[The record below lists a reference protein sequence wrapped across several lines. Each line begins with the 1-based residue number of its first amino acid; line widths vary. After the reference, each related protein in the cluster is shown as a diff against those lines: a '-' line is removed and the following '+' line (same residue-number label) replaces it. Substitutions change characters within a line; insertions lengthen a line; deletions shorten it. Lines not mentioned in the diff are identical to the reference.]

1 MMQYPASWLKGS
13 TLGESIASQLRLR
26 IISGEIARGEILSEN
41 RIAADFG
48 TSRSPVREALKL
60 LSSEGLITLQR
71 MGVQVTGLS
80 LNNIEELVDVRY
92 LIESFAWKRI
102 GTNYSEGQISTLNQI
117 IDKMQLAAK
126 YRDIAEF
133 AYQQYCFHE
142 YIIIEAKHTRNLHL
156 WTSISGIV
164 KTVMLLT
171 AKDLLSQEEN
181 KIHYVIHKHQW
192 LLESLETRDIALI
205 QERIE
210 EYFADSRNTP
220 VLPAI
225 INDEVTST

>member
-26 IISGEIARGEILSEN
+26 IISGEITRGEILSEN
-41 RIAADFG
+41 RIATDFG

-60 LSSEGLITLQR
+60 LSSEGLVTLQR

-92 LIESFAWKRI
+92 LIESFAWQRI
-102 GTNYSEGQISTLNQI
+102 GANYSEVRMSTLNQI
-117 IDKMQLAAK
+117 IDKMQLAMK
-126 YRDIAEF
+126 HRDIAEF
-133 AYQQYCFHE
+133 AYQQYSFHE
-142 YIIIEAKHTRNLHL
+142 YIIIEAKHTRILHL

-171 AKDLLSQEEN
+171 AKDLLLQEGDR
-181 KIHYVIHKHQW
+181 IQHVIDKHQW
-192 LLESLETRDIALI
+192 LLESLETRDITLI
-205 QERIE
+205 QKRIE
-210 EYFADSRNTP
+210 QYFADSRNTP
-220 VLPAI
+220 AYQQ
-225 INDEVTST
+225 T